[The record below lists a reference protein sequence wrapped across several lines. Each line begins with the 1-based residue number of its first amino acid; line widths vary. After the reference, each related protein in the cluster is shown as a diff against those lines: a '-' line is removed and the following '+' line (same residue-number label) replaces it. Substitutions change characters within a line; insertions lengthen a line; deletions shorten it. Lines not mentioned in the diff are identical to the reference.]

1 MGMIEKIDS
10 LVRES
15 ASFKRIMSDG
25 IVEDKEV
32 EEQGWRVEA
41 LLAELERTLA
51 PEQFRLVTA
60 FMAELSVLQ
69 VVLQYNSKG
78 GNISSTHT
86 FHLMLQYKHLQVQVP
101 FRWEHRVSF
110 YGASQRSRYQIL
122 KVRG

>member
-41 LLAELERTLA
+41 LLTELERTLA

-78 GNISSTHT
+78 G
-86 FHLMLQYKHLQVQVP
+86 L
-101 FRWEHRVSF
+101 
-110 YGASQRSRYQIL
+110 
-122 KVRG
+122 